1 MTELRPPGGREPV
14 EPPEE
19 VKPAAP
25 VGLPE
30 PDHAWK
36 LLELVNSWIRQAD
49 TKAAAA
55 LTGAGLVGGTLFN
68 LVRNLTSLTALID
81 VAAVACAVA
90 AVAAAAF
97 AAAALLPRLKM
108 PAGAR
113 TAARLERVSPL
124 YFRHIRAHHENPD
137 AYRPVV
143 RTLLADRAALADEL
157 AGQIWVNADIATRK
171 HIWTNRALAAF
182 LVALGLLGILST
194 LVARA

>member
-1 MTELRPPGGREPV
+1 MTESASDAPEPLK
-14 EPPEE
+14 EPDSEE
-19 VKPAAP
+19 TVR
-25 VGLPE
+25 LPQ

-68 LVRNLTSLTALID
+68 LVRGLTSLSIPID
-81 VAAVACAVA
+81 IAAVACAAA
-90 AVAAAAF
+90 AVAAAAS
-97 AAAALLPRLKM
+97 AGTALLPRLKA
-108 PAGAR
+108 PTRAR
-113 TAARLERVSPL
+113 TAARLEQVSPL
-124 YFRHIRAHHENPD
+124 YFRHIRAHHETPD

-143 RTLLADRAALADEL
+143 RTLLADSAALADEL

-171 HIWTNRALAAF
+171 HIWTNRAIVAF
-182 LVALGLLGILST
+182 LVALGLLGILSV